1 MTFDSWDALRT
12 AWEVARAGT
21 VSGAADALGV
31 HHATVIR
38 HVDAL
43 EARLGVKLFHRHARG
58 YTPTEAGQALA
69 QVGRATDE
77 QFAQLAARL
86 TGIGAGISGDLIITT
101 VPEVCEL
108 LLPALAGLRAEHSEL
123 RLQLRT
129 ERRVLR
135 LEYGEAHVAIRAGAR
150 PEEPDNVVQK
160 LGSIPVALFAAPAYL
175 DRHGTPATDDDLAA
189 HLFVAGEVDSR
200 APFARWLEGRV
211 PSGRMILRSNDLA
224 ARIAAIRAGFGLGF
238 LFDDAPAGLVR
249 VMGSRPDWAVDLWLV
264 THVDLHRT
272 PKVQA
277 VLTAIKKVFAE

>member
-21 VSGAADALGV
+21 VSGAAEALGV

-43 EARLGVKLFHRHARG
+43 EADLGVRLFHRHARG

-86 TGIGAGISGDLIITT
+86 TGIGAGITGDVVVTT
-101 VPEVCEL
+101 VPEVCERL
-108 LLPALAGLRAEHSEL
+108 VPAFGALRAVHDEL
-123 RLQLRT
+123 RLHLRT
-129 ERRVLR
+129 EARVLR
-135 LEYGEAHVAIRAGAR
+135 LEYGEAHVAIRAGTR
-150 PEEPDNVVQK
+150 PEEPDNVVQA
-160 LGSIPVALFAAPAYL
+160 LYSVPVALFAAPSYL
-175 DRHGTPATDDDLAA
+175 ERHGTPDTDEALAEHQFITA
-189 HLFVAGEVDSR
+189 EADNR
-200 APFARWLEGRV
+200 APFSRWLEGRV
-211 PSGRMILRSNDLA
+211 PASRMILRSNDAA
-224 ARIAAIRAGFGLGF
+224 ARRAAMRAGFGLGF
-238 LFDDAPAGLVR
+238 LFDGADDGLVR
-249 VMGSRPDWAVDLWLV
+249 VMGPRPEWAVDLWLV

-277 VLTAIKKVFAE
+277 VLAAIKKEFAA